1 MSQLQRGDSE
11 NKLCWDPFTCDFH
24 VFKGL
29 TPMIDHQRSHIKPAR
44 CYFSGP
50 AFIAPKAAA
59 PEASFKKISG
69 LGSLG
74 ISTLGYND
82 TMWMSLLDTD
92 AYSLCSSS
100 SSNESLN
107 HCNCFEIRWHCWHSL
122 GTEAVQAVEQR
133 GSAQG
138 WATRRMT
145 VSTESLKGWVKGGC
159 AESVGE
165 QEHLEQEVLPL
176 KVSLTTQEMNEIS
189 CHFEP

>member
-11 NKLCWDPFTCDFH
+11 NKLCWDPFTCDFL

-82 TMWMSLLDTD
+82 TMIQCECLCWILMHTAYVAQAHQTNHWITAIALRFGDT
-92 AYSLCSSS
+92 A
-100 SSNESLN
+100 
-107 HCNCFEIRWHCWHSL
+107 
-122 GTEAVQAVEQR
+122 GTVLEQR
-133 GSAQG
+133 QYRPLSSEDPHKVGRPDEWPFQQSHWKG
-138 WATRRMT
+138 
-145 VSTESLKGWVKGGC
+145 ESRVDVQNL
-159 AESVGE
+159 
-165 QEHLEQEVLPL
+165 
-176 KVSLTTQEMNEIS
+176 
-189 CHFEP
+189 